1 MIRKLALA
9 AALVASTTTAHAA
22 VDPIPFSA
30 FTFSTAVCE
39 SYGPFAQ
46 MVLNNVG
53 HNPPRIVLDVH
64 RYLPNGTPKQLG
76 VAQYVIDLVTNTVN
90 SMPKIAAEM
99 QVPAGQYLQAQAK
112 MYADLPTAIV
122 RECLKHAEPDL

>member
-1 MIRKLALA
+1 MIRKLTLAVALA
-9 AALVASTTTAHAA
+9 TTVASAGAA
-22 VDPIPFSA
+22 VEPIPFKN
-30 FTFSTAVCE
+30 FTFAPAACE

-53 HNPPRIVLDVH
+53 HNPPRIELNVH
-64 RYLPNGTPKQLG
+64 RYLPSGTPTQLG
-76 VAQYVIDLVTNTVN
+76 VAQYVIDLITEVVN